1 MTEKRIKQSYDT
13 IRPQPGA
20 MERMQKNIEAELGT
34 PLREHSVTVQPR
46 RRVLPAVL
54 RAAAVLLLVIAGAG
68 LLLWPQL
75 RARRSPAPLADVE
88 PPLVHET
95 PSPTEELFAYPEP
108 FDPDEY
114 LPLYQDILDKY
125 CGVLTE
131 ADFGDAFPGDGEVS
145 ILVRNFFDREPLRRV
160 GWALSDLD
168 GDGVPELVIGTVE
181 NEEFYGDILFDVF
194 TLADGEPQ
202 RLVQSMERDRWYYL
216 QGRRLLEE
224 GSGGAGTDTWT
235 VWEAKNGQLGFVD
248 GLMQYVLDVEEG
260 VHYAALSWVEGETAP
275 GRTLTED
282 EAAWWIEFFEAQIYR
297 LSFTPFDADGGEPL
311 PTPEPDQQAL
321 SEQERQQINQM
332 LADLAAAYAAGDTK
346 GLSLSQWAF
355 RSPDGIVRLCDAIGR
370 FAESFRLSYENIFD
384 LLLVHQDLDGAN
396 AEAYAAMLARI
407 HRRYPAQ
414 LDFALASYA
423 DEFGVSVPA
432 DLLAFAEPGFS
443 LDAELAVVCQ
453 IYVNTQSVVRLQWG
467 EEYTLIAPE
476 TVDMQL
482 RFADGVLAD
491 GVVWQFDGAEKN
503 WAWTV
508 YVPVS
513 SGTAELYF
521 DSIGAPLGYWY
532 TGSTP
537 ERVPQDTWQLQCRVQ
552 SSELYQTAV
561 PDALAAAL
569 EDALA
574 QARPLEGMDTEWVE
588 GWGTRF
594 IAGAEV
600 LPVWLTPSGEQ
611 PDYSDCVQR
620 NADGRYGVGGVE
632 ADAAIR
638 AILNWLGQE
647 TGWRVHADNTDYVNL
662 KCIEICDKTGSLLRI
677 EDHEKLKNFE
687 DLMQNGLYTVSDASK
702 TPNERIELRATT
714 LSGDVLTLLLD
725 PESPRLWIPPF
736 GYYRYNAFESTE
748 VQPMLDALGISDW
761 PEALKTVDYA
771 AVREAYERLQ
781 PRPGEGGTEPAMD
794 SAQHILTLIR
804 EAEEQDA
811 LLKAALREDLTQT
824 EMNLRAQERFEV
836 WDACLGAMW
845 SDIESGLSTEDRQ
858 RLQTE
863 QEQWLLER
871 ELAVNELEKEYEGGS
886 ILGLLVNQEKADR
899 TRERVYQLAGPE
911 ITRQLDG

>member
-20 MERMQKNIEAELGT
+20 MERMQKNIEAQLGA

-75 RARRSPAPLADVE
+75 QRQRTAPLTDPE

-95 PSPTEELFAYPEP
+95 PSPTEELCAYPAP

-125 CGVLTE
+125 RAVLTE
-131 ADFGDAFPGDGEVS
+131 GNFGEAFPGDGEVS

-168 GDGVPELVIGTVE
+168 GDKVPELVIGTVE
-181 NEEFYGDILFDVF
+181 NEEFYGNILFDVF
-194 TLADGEPQ
+194 TLADGQPQ
-202 RLVQSMERDRWYYL
+202 RLIQSMERDRWYYL
-216 QGRRLLEE
+216 QSRQLLEE
-224 GSGGAGTDTWT
+224 GSGGVGTGTWT
-235 VWEAKNGQLGFVD
+235 VWEARNGQLGFVD
-248 GLMQYVLDVEEG
+248 GLMQYVLDIEEG

-275 GRTLTED
+275 GRTLTEE
-282 EAAWWIEFFEAQIYR
+282 EAARWIERFEEQIFR
-297 LSFTPFDADGGEPL
+297 LSFTPFDAADGEPL
-311 PTPEPDQQAL
+311 PTPEPDQHAL

-332 LADLAAAYAAGDTK
+332 FADLAASYAAGDTK
-346 GLSLSQWAF
+346 GLSLSQWAS
-355 RSPDGIVRLCDAIGR
+355 RSPDGIVQLCGAIGR

-384 LLLVHQDLDGAN
+384 LLLVDQDLDGAN
-396 AEAYAAMLARI
+396 AEAYAAMLAKI
-407 HRRYPAQ
+407 HRGYPAQ
-414 LDFALASYA
+414 LDFALA
-423 DEFGVSVPA
+423 DHTEQFGDSVPA

-443 LDAELAVVCQ
+443 LDAELTVVTQ
-453 IYVNTQSVVRLQWG
+453 IYANAQSVVRLQWG

-476 TVDMQL
+476 TIDMQL

-503 WAWTV
+503 WVWTAH
-508 YVPVS
+508 VPLS
-513 SGTAELYF
+513 SGTAEIYF

-532 TGSTP
+532 TGSAP
-537 ERVPQDTWQLQCRVQ
+537 ERVPQDVWQLQCRVQ

-561 PDALAAAL
+561 PDALAASL
-569 EDALA
+569 EDELA

-588 GWGTRF
+588 GWGTRYA
-594 IAGAEV
+594 AGAEV
-600 LPVWLTPSGEQ
+600 LPVWLAPSGEQ
-611 PDYSDCVQR
+611 PNYSDCVQR
-620 NADGRYGVGGVE
+620 NAEGLYGVGGVE

-647 TGWRVHADNTDYVNL
+647 TGWRVHADNADFFDLVSVELY
-662 KCIEICDKTGSLLRI
+662 DGSNCVLRVD
-677 EDHEKLKNFE
+677 EPEKIKSFE
-687 DLMQNGLYTVSDASK
+687 ELMQNGLFTVADASK
-702 TPNERIELRATT
+702 TPNERIELRAATR
-714 LSGDVLTLLLD
+714 SGDVLTLLLD

-736 GYYRYNAFESTE
+736 GYYRYNAHESTE
-748 VQPMLDALGISDW
+748 TQPMLDALGISDW
-761 PEALKTVDYA
+761 PEALQTVNYA
-771 AVREAYERLQ
+771 AVRETYERLQ
-781 PRPGEGGTEPAMD
+781 PKPGGSGTEPAAD
-794 SAQHILTLIR
+794 SAQKILTMIR

-811 LLKAALREDLTQT
+811 LLKAALQEDLTQT

-845 SDIESGLSTEDRQ
+845 GELESGLSAEDRQ

-871 ELAVNELEKEYEGGS
+871 ELAVAELEKEYAGGS